1 MKEIRTKEHFEALK
15 KSLKGKG
22 KFNPPIT
29 NFESESGEI
38 IINGKHKVSQAH
50 IIQL

>member
-1 MKEIRTKEHFEALK
+1 MK

-29 NFESESGEI
+29 NFESDNGEI
-38 IINGKHKVSQAH
+38 VINGRHKIAQAH